1 MRAKLVTVLVTLS
14 VAVAGTMLISGSATG
29 KTTLHFVLPSPT
41 KVRFLNFG
49 RESLVLGDRL
59 AARGPLMNADQS
71 DRVGTAHTECV
82 VERRITEPNGG
93 VYNCTYVLE
102 LDDGLIM
109 LQGLDPH
116 GPGSS
121 QFAVTG
127 GTGSY
132 SGASGEATFTDSDTR
147 TDMVI
152 ELT

>member
-1 MRAKLVTVLVTLS
+1 MRAKLVAVLVTLS
-14 VAVAGTMLISGSATG
+14 VTVTGTMLVSGSATG
-29 KTTLHFVLPSPT
+29 KTTLHVMVPSSV
-41 KVRFLNFG
+41 KVRFLNLG
-49 RESLVLGDRL
+49 RQSLDLGDRL

-82 VERRITEPNGG
+82 VDRRITEPNGG

-132 SGASGEATFTDSDTR
+132 SDASGEATFTDSEAG
-147 TDMVI
+147 TDVVI
-152 ELT
+152 ELP

>member
-1 MRAKLVTVLVTLS
+1 MRAKLVALFVTVS
-14 VAVAGTMLISGSATG
+14 VAIAGTMLMSGSATG
-29 KTTLHFVLPSPT
+29 KTTLHFMLPSSV

-49 RESLVLGDRL
+49 RESLALGDRL
-59 AARGPLMNADQS
+59 AAKGPLMNADQS
-71 DRVGTAHTECV
+71 DRVGKAHLDCLV
-82 VERRITEPNGG
+82 DRRISEPDHG

-116 GPGSS
+116 GPGST

-132 SGASGEATFTDSDTR
+132 SDASGEATFTDSDAG
-147 TDMVI
+147 TDVVI
-152 ELT
+152 ELP

>member
-1 MRAKLVTVLVTLS
+1 MRAKLVAVLVTLS
-14 VAVAGTMLISGSATG
+14 VTVAGTMLISGSAIG
-29 KTTLHFVLPSPT
+29 KTTLHFMLPSSV
-41 KVRFLNFG
+41 KVRFLNLG
-49 RESLVLGDRL
+49 RESLDLGDRL
-59 AARGPLMNADQS
+59 TARGPLMNTDQS
-71 DRVGTAHTECV
+71 DRVGSGHFECV
-82 VERRITEPNGG
+82 VDRRITEPDGG

-132 SGASGEATFTDSDTR
+132 SDASGEATFTDTETG
-147 TDMVI
+147 TDMLI
-152 ELT
+152 ELP